1 MSDIEEYDE
10 QSGTG
15 RRNKPG
21 VFLVLTILVAAITA
35 VFVAQ
40 NREETEIEFLFF
52 DFTSRIW
59 MAIAIAIALGILLD
73 RVFLAWWRRARKR
86 QAEKSG

>member
-1 MSDIEEYDE
+1 MTDIEEYDE
-10 QSGTG
+10 QPRAA
-15 RRNKPG
+15 RRNGPG
-21 VFLVLTILVAAITA
+21 VFLALTMVIAAIIA

-40 NREETEIEFLFF
+40 NREETQIEFLFF

-86 QAEKSG
+86 KAEKPT

>member
-1 MSDIEEYDE
+1 MTMVI
-10 QSGTG
+10 
-15 RRNKPG
+15 
-21 VFLVLTILVAAITA
+21 AAIIA

-40 NREETEIEFLFF
+40 NREETQIEFLFF

-86 QAEKSG
+86 KAEKPT